1 MMQKSAG
8 IICFPEQ
15 EERQMDPLNIWK
27 LLKKEKET
35 GLIMQ

>member
-1 MMQKSAG
+1 MQKSAG

-27 LLKKEKET
+27 LLKKEKEI
-35 GLIMQ
+35 GSIMQ